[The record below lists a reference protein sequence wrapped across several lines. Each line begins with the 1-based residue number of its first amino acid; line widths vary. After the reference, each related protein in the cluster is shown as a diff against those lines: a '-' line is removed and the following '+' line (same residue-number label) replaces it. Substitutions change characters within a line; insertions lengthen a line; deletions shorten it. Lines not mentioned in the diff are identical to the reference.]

1 MVKSNILKSNKGV
14 TLLSLITYIIVFLIV
29 VGVMG
34 TISTFFYNNLT
45 IVRNS
50 AQYCAEFDKFNVFFV
65 NDVKN
70 NNHVNIDTQ
79 NNIITFID
87 GTTYKYNPED
97 KGIYRGEVKIATNV
111 EAFNASKRTITINN
125 VDKEIVSINILIGD
139 STKTLIQKNI
149 DYTLK
154 YW

>member
-1 MVKSNILKSNKGV
+1 MVKSNILKSNKGI
-14 TLLSLITYIIVFLIV
+14 TLLGLITYIIVLLIV

-34 TISTFFYNNLT
+34 TISTFFYNNLAL
-45 IVRNS
+45 VKNS
-50 AQYCAEFDKFNVFFV
+50 AEYCAEFDKFNVFFI

-70 NNHVNIDTQ
+70 NNHVNIDTK

-87 GTTYKYNPED
+87 GTTYKYNSED
-97 KGIYRGEVKIATNV
+97 CGIYRGEVKIASEVRDFKAT
-111 EAFNASKRTITINN
+111 KKTITINN

-139 STKTLIQKNI
+139 STKTLVQKSI